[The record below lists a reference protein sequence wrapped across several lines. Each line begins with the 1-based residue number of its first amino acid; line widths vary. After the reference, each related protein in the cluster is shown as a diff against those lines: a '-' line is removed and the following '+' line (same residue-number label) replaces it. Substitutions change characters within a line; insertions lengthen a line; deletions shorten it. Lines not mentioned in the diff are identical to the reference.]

1 MIKFLTLLVLVTG
14 LSACVSFKE
23 PEFKSMDG
31 YTFDGIEGKQVK
43 FKLKATVYNPN
54 PYALKVKPSQV
65 SIFAEDKLYGTLKL
79 EKTQKMKRKKDTQ
92 LEVPLCFEMAD
103 GAMMGLVL
111 LMRKEKINIKIDGKV
126 KGGVYFISKKFPVNY
141 EKSISPKELGLK
153 NILKF

>member
-1 MIKFLTLLVLVTG
+1 MKFLTLMVLVTG
-14 LSACVSFKE
+14 LSSCVTFKE

-31 YTFDGIEGKQVK
+31 YTFDGMEGKQVK

-92 LEVPLCFEMAD
+92 LEVPLCFELAD

-126 KGGVYFISKKFPVNY
+126 KGGVYFISKKFPVSY

>member
-14 LSACVSFKE
+14 LSSCVTFKE

-31 YTFDGIEGKQVK
+31 YTFDGMEGKQVK

>member
-14 LSACVSFKE
+14 LSSCVSFKE

-31 YTFDGIEGKQVK
+31 YTFDGMEGKQVK